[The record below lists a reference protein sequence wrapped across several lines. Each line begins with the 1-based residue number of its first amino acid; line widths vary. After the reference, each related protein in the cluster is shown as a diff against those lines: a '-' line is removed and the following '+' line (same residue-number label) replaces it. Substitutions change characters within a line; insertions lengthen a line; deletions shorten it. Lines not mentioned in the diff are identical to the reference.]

1 MGQLKNQVEQIKK
14 KMAVTITELEM
25 SLDASNKSN
34 GQLTMASKAQQQKI
48 MELTAALD
56 NANKNLK
63 GAGDQNMAFAGKIQ
77 MLEVDIT
84 KIRQVLEQTANAKKV
99 AEQKLGELGPKF
111 NEMTGLNN
119 TLNVAKTKLEKDL
132 VAVRTEYTDIAREL
146 KMADERANKASH
158 DAQHFEGLLREE
170 QAKLVKSENTK
181 KALETEMRSLTV
193 RMEEIETNTVASSR
207 RTIQKMEIRI
217 EELEVLLSKEKTT
230 HVETTT
236 ILHKKESSVKA
247 LLLQSEEDRKN
258 IIILQESLDK
268 LNEKIKMYKRQLEEQ
283 EQISNSNIMRVKKF
297 QRELEAAESRAE
309 EAESSLNAFRSRA
322 RVFATAESK
331 RETVI
336 EEVERQVVVNKSSAS
351 AQSSRQNIMESKISG
366 STSALAQQSSS
377 AVQSS
382 SALAAESSSS
392 SRALRAGST
401 YSRAGSMAR
410 SSVLRAGSV
419 GRAGS
424 TFRY

>member
-1 MGQLKNQVEQIKK
+1 MG
-14 KMAVTITELEM
+14 
-25 SLDASNKSN
+25 
-34 GQLTMASKAQQQKI
+34 

-84 KIRQVLEQTANAKKV
+84 KIRTVLEQTVTAKKA
-99 AEQKLGELGPKF
+99 AEGQIAAMNPKL

-217 EELEVLLSKEKTT
+217 EELETLLEKEKKT

-247 LLLQSEEDRKN
+247 LLLQSEKDRKN

-283 EQISNSNIMRVKKF
+283 EAISNSNIMRVKKF
-297 QRELEAAESRAE
+297 QRELESSEARAE
-309 EAESSLNAFRSRA
+309 EAESTLNQFRSRE
-322 RVFATAESK
+322 RVFAAASVRSEKSPDVQES
-331 RETVI
+331 E
-336 EEVERQVVVNKSSAS
+336 VVVKKTINKV
-351 AQSSRQNIMESKISG
+351 NVSG
-366 STSALAQQSSS
+366 SSSSS
-377 AVQSS
+377 AVISSSSAIEQSSS
-382 SALAAESSSS
+382 SALQSSRDIRAGSVYAS
-392 SRALRAGST
+392 SRAGSVARAGST
-401 YSRAGSMAR
+401 YRASSVRAGSMSRAT
-410 SSVLRAGSV
+410 STLR
-419 GRAGS
+419 
-424 TFRY
+424 Y